1 MNARQPLSV
10 TTWLVSIVATCLIL
24 FFFQKVLWLVVP
36 GLLALV
42 LYYCLRPLVRAFVRA
57 GLTPRTA
64 ARAVTGVL
72 FLATVIAVVF
82 AFPKVAARAGGWKAE
97 VARYVQ
103 GGLNFIAST
112 EQLLGEKFPSL
123 RDSPVLRH
131 PPIDVATV
139 TEQFAEKYL
148 GSLILQM
155 AHWLPSLLL
164 MPYLT
169 YFLLHDGNRFKKH
182 LIRSVPNA
190 FFEKTLLLSD
200 RIDNSL
206 QSFFVGLMKLT
217 FLDTVSLAFGLWI
230 FGIASPLLLGFVAAV
245 LAWIPYVGSAA
256 GCVLVVLVA
265 ATDFPNVPGI
275 TYGCIVLFLL
285 VRMLD
290 DFVFL
295 PMTIGRSLHIHPVL
309 SVLMLFLGA
318 SVAGPTGLVLVL
330 PVLGVVVV
338 ITETLGQILSDRCLR
353 ERFWHA
359 QQLKASPVS
368 AVNDITSDKAA

>member
-1 MNARQPLSV
+1 VNTRLPLSV
-10 TTWLVSIVATCLIL
+10 TTWLVSILLTCIVL
-24 FFFQKVLWLVVP
+24 FSFQKVLWLVVP

-57 GLTPRTA
+57 GLSPRTA

-72 FLATVIAVVF
+72 FLATVVALIVAL
-82 AFPKVAARAGGWKAE
+82 PKAAARAGGWKSE

-123 RDSPVLRH
+123 RDSALLRH
-131 PPIDVATV
+131 PPIDVRTV

-148 GSLILQM
+148 GSLLLQM

-182 LIRSVPNA
+182 IIRSVPNA
-190 FFEKTLLLSD
+190 FFEKTLLLSE

-217 FLDTVSLAFGLWI
+217 FLDTVSLALGLWI

-245 LAWIPYVGSAA
+245 LAWIPYVGSAV

-265 ATDFPNVPGI
+265 ATDFPNVPAI
-275 TYGCIVLFLL
+275 TYGCIVLFIL
-285 VRMLD
+285 VRLLD
-290 DFVFL
+290 DFIFL
-295 PMTIGRSLHIHPVL
+295 PLTIGRSLHIHPVL

-318 SVAGPTGLVLVL
+318 TVAGPTGLVLVL

-338 ITETLGQILSDRCLR
+338 VTETLGQIVSDRCLR
-353 ERFWHA
+353 ERFWQA
-359 QQLKASPVS
+359 QQLRAAPKAIIDSS
-368 AVNDITSDKAA
+368 ADR